1 MALRFTPTVAVCL
14 IGAGITGALLALPPQ
29 DSNGASPATVA
40 PATVAPPV
48 GGSAPALAPAAIEI
62 ADFSFSGSRTATAGA
77 AVQVSNADG
86 TAHTLTARDG
96 AFDTG
101 AVDAGTTVAFTAPGA
116 PGTYDYF
123 CAIHP
128 SMTGSLVVN

>member
-1 MALRFTPTVAVCL
+1 MP
-14 IGAGITGALLALPPQ
+14 
-29 DSNGASPATVA
+29 ASPAPCSLCRRRSDGA
-40 PATVAPPV
+40 PAT
-48 GGSAPALAPAAIEI
+48 GAPATGAPAVGASAQAPAAAAIEI

-77 AVQVSNADG
+77 VVQVSNADG

>member
-1 MALRFTPTVAVCL
+1 MALRFTPTLAVWL
-14 IGAGITGALLALPPQ
+14 IGAGITGALLALPAT
-29 DSNGASPATVA
+29 DSSGAA
-40 PATVAPPV
+40 PATVAPSV
-48 GGSAPALAPAAIEI
+48 GGSALVPAAATIEI
-62 ADFSFSGSRTATAGA
+62 ADFSFAGSRTATAGA
-77 AVQVSNADG
+77 VVEVSNADG

-101 AVDAGTTVAFTAPGA
+101 AVDAGTTVAFTAPAA

>member
-1 MALRFTPTVAVCL
+1 MIQ
-14 IGAGITGALLALPPQ
+14 IGHVRRAKSARLSLNDARALLP
-29 DSNGASPATVA
+29 
-40 PATVAPPV
+40 
-48 GGSAPALAPAAIEI
+48 
-62 ADFSFSGSRTATAGA
+62 AGA
-77 AVQVSNADG
+77 AVEVSNADG

-101 AVDAGTTVAFTAPGA
+101 AVDAGTTVAFTAPAA